1 MNDKIRINL
10 QMADMNFPLTIPRKD
25 EEMVRKAAKQVDHLL
40 NVYREHYRNVSERQV
55 LVMVAY
61 QLSLDSLR
69 MQERNDTEPFT
80 AKIKEL
86 TETLEDY
93 FKKE

>member
-1 MNDKIRINL
+1 
-10 QMADMNFPLTIPRKD
+10 MADMNFPLTIPRKD